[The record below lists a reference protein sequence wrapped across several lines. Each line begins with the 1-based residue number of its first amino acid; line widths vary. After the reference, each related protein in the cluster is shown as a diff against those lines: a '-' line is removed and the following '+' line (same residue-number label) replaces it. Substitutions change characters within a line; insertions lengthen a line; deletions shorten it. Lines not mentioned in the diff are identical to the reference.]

1 MKTPWEVAAR
11 TPLFELDLFPDAIA
25 ALNRAECLSC
35 RVKVLLCIFVFGC
48 SFLRLEPTLSAEV
61 VTIRPG
67 PSGGLSIK
75 DGSGELIVIPI
86 GGGNYWIGS
95 SSDYDRGRVNGF
107 AIEHGFRPAIV
118 AGEEQHVQS
127 FVQTATLATNLG
139 PFVINNISPEL
150 FLRDSPS
157 SWLPHKD
164 QRAVSISWIQS
175 GGPVAKLD
183 IADLNTHI
191 KYSKRDTG
199 AADQFKFA
207 EFEIPLQAIRHPFVF
222 DIYDGKQTARRCV
235 SNVTAAS

>member
-1 MKTPWEVAAR
+1 MTGVQ
-11 TPLFELDLFPDAIA
+11 TC
-25 ALNRAECLSC
+25 ALPICLSC

-118 AGEEQHVQS
+118 AGKDPGKPTQNAQIESLNGRICNEFLNAHS
-127 FVQTATLATNLG
+127 FSNIYSARQLAALWRDDYNETRSHSSLG
-139 PFVINNISPEL
+139 YLTP
-150 FLRDSPS
+150 
-157 SWLPHKD
+157 K
-164 QRAVSISWIQS
+164 A
-175 GGPVAKLD
+175 
-183 IADLNTHI
+183 
-191 KYSKRDTG
+191 
-199 AADQFKFA
+199 FA
-207 EFEIPLQAIRHPFVF
+207 EAHENKPPSQLSVA
-222 DIYDGKQTARRCV
+222 
-235 SNVTAAS
+235 